1 MPRTRTLTTRTRR
14 GRHPAGLCPE
24 NTEFIGFKG
33 CVTIGFRCVVKY
45 WEVGPA
51 QELTYDYTGIGSEIK
66 VRGELSKE
74 MDIRNYHAKG
84 PVTCTKVYYK

>member
-1 MPRTRTLTTRTRR
+1 
-14 GRHPAGLCPE
+14 
-24 NTEFIGFKG
+24 
-33 CVTIGFRCVVKY
+33 VKY

-74 MDIRNYHAKG
+74 MDIRNYQAKG